1 MVAVTDKRS
10 FIFCSAAI
18 GLLLLSGCLPVP
30 TLPHAISVAPDKD
43 ACEAFAIGEA
53 TRADV
58 LLLMGD
64 PHYGLDD
71 DRFFMYEWTVSY
83 GYIIVAGGY
92 TALAIP
98 VTAPHYFCL
107 EFGPDSR
114 LVRRE
119 HLTGSLYGKPAEA
132 IGKCMSLP
140 EEQNEAEQE

>member
-1 MVAVTDKRS
+1 MVAVTDKRL
-10 FIFCSAAI
+10 FILCSAAI

-43 ACEAFAIGEA
+43 VCEVFAIGEA

-64 PHYGLDD
+64 PHYRLDD

-92 TALAIP
+92 TALPIP

-119 HLTGSLYGKPAEA
+119 HLIGSLYGNPEKAK
-132 IGKCMSLP
+132 GKCMKLS
-140 EEQNEAEQE
+140 EEQDESEEQ